1 MYFLLMLFNSF
12 AIRFRFNVTFK
23 YSFFILSPISDKPF
37 YIGECQNNKGKEGE
51 TKVTGNNKIYT
62 KYKRL
67 IELLNLRQLD
77 VYRVEGKDGKIK
89 EIVRLLDPTTRKVA
103 NVDLNTV
110 RESLSYIEFLNKI
123 KEGVSKE
130 GININDRV
138 WNSILKLLNKNK

>member
-1 MYFLLMLFNSF
+1 
-12 AIRFRFNVTFK
+12 
-23 YSFFILSPISDKPF
+23 
-37 YIGECQNNKGKEGE
+37 
-51 TKVTGNNKIYT
+51 VTGNNKIYT

-138 WNSILKLLNKNK
+138 WNSTLKLLNKNK

>member
-1 MYFLLMLFNSF
+1 M
-12 AIRFRFNVTFK
+12 
-23 YSFFILSPISDKPF
+23 
-37 YIGECQNNKGKEGE
+37 
-51 TKVTGNNKIYT
+51 TGNNKIYT

-138 WNSILKLLNKNK
+138 WNSTLKLLNKNK